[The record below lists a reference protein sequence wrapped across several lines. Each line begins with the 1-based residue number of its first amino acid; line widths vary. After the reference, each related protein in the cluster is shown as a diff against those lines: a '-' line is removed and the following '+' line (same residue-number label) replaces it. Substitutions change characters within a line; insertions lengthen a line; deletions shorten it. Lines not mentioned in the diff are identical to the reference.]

1 MSLRAELGSLS
12 LSEECHILQ
21 INIDRKELT
30 ALRDHRVNVMIITVR
45 YLVEILEVLLLFC
58 FILMKDINVK

>member
-1 MSLRAELGSLS
+1 MSLRVELGSLS

-21 INIDRKELT
+21 IKIDRKELT
-30 ALRDHRVNVMIITVR
+30 ALRDQRVKVMIITVR